1 VRKLELETFDDDSSV
16 PPYVIL
22 SHTWGPDEVTL
33 QDFQKRR
40 EQSRQKQG
48 YSKIQQTCSL
58 AISTYCVDYVWIDT
72 CCIDKKS
79 SAELS
84 EAINSMY
91 RWYANAKLCV
101 VYLED
106 LEAVDDGAEFSR
118 RFQQCRW
125 FTRGWCLQELIAP
138 KALEFHCSRWRQV
151 GSRHDLADSIRTR
164 TGISDELLKGYRHL
178 ADYSIAQ
185 RMSWAANRQTRRTED
200 RAYSL
205 LGIFDVNMPLL
216 YGEGNKAFLRLQ
228 EEILKE
234 SQDLSI
240 FAWQR
245 QSSSDDGDGDLTSG
259 LFTPFLDDFALAGD
273 ITVSGGSFLKKE
285 VTLSNKG
292 VKFEAAMLHR
302 DWDERCWVLL
312 LDIMQSPTASLGIF
326 VMQIRPNVFIRIRPS
341 RLKTLDAEA
350 MDIPF
355 SHQSKD
361 WLDIFEMQDVCN
373 YTLYMPK
380 VLASD
385 KIDVGMFVEYVRMES
400 QGMRFLPRLSSCLR
414 NFCVVNVFP
423 GALWLTEAGSFVWW
437 GKTAFAGYMEIY
449 IDLGSGMLID
459 TNSIVLACGKG
470 DVGGWCHL
478 SDSTKPNSTE
488 TVDAIHQFQAR
499 RLTYY
504 ELTLTIEPR
513 RVHAVPVMYT
523 NGIET
528 GYVLSAFVRHDVR
541 FMPPRWQVHFSLDRG
556 ELRPNPSAQSL
567 LTICR
572 GQR

>member
-1 VRKLELETFDDDSSV
+1 MRKLELETFDDDSSV

-58 AISTYCVDYVWIDT
+58 AISTYCVEYVWIDT

-106 LEAVDDGAEFSR
+106 LEAVDDRVEFSS
-118 RFQQCRW
+118 RFRQCRW

-138 KALEFHCSRWRQV
+138 RALEFHCSGWRQV
-151 GSRHDLADSIRTR
+151 GSRHDLSDRIRTR
-164 TGISDELLKGYRHL
+164 TGISDELLKGYRQV

-245 QSSSDDGDGDLTSG
+245 QSSSRDGGGTSG

-273 ITVSGGSFLKKE
+273 VTVSGGTLLKKE

-292 VKFEAAMLHR
+292 VKFEAAMLRR
-302 DWDERCWVLL
+302 DREERCWVLL
-312 LDIMQSPTASLGIF
+312 LDIIQSPTVSLGIY
-326 VMQIRPNVFIRIRPS
+326 VMQMEPNVFHRIRPS

-350 MDIPF
+350 MDFPS

-373 YTLYMPK
+373 YTMYMPK
-380 VLASD
+380 VLTSD
-385 KIDVGMFVEYVRMES
+385 KIGLGMFLEYVRMAS
-400 QGMRFLPRLSSCLR
+400 GGIRFLPRLSSCLR
-414 NFCVVNVFP
+414 NLCVLNVYP
-423 GALWLTEAGSFVWW
+423 GALWLTEAGSFVSW
-437 GKTAFAGYMEIY
+437 GETAFAGYMEIY
-449 IDLGSGMLID
+449 VDLGSGMHTD
-459 TNSIVLACGKG
+459 TKSIILALGKSLA
-470 DVGGWCHL
+470 GGWCHL
-478 SDSTKPNSTE
+478 SNSTE
-488 TVDAIHQFQAR
+488 PGSAVVVDSIHQFQTR

-504 ELTLTIEPR
+504 NLLLRLLPH
-513 RVHAVPVMYT
+513 RVHTTPVVYVDGT
-523 NGIET
+523 ES
-528 GYVLSAFVRHDVR
+528 GYVVSAFVRHDER
-541 FMPPRWQVHFSLDRG
+541 FMPAQWQVHFSLDLG
-556 ELRPNPSAQSL
+556 ELRPDPS
-567 LTICR
+567 T
-572 GQR
+572 